1 MNKWLLESDEWQ
13 IERRVWGFFA
23 SLPALTLVY
32 KINKY
37 CQAHFVRASCDFQ
50 KVQDQAQYLF
60 PTFWEEHSQG
70 EDRIYLVAN
79 ESSSLGSLPLD
90 EKNEGELFQEDMRQQ
105 PFMKS
110 RAKFNYFL
118 WLESYE
124 MEAQKWKKMESLL
137 ACGPYIKAP
146 TLLEDRELKKFNE
159 LFEY

>member
-13 IERRVWGFFA
+13 IERRVWGFFS

-32 KINKY
+32 KFNKY
-37 CQAHFVRASCDFQ
+37 CHGRFVRARRDFQ
-50 KVQDQAQYLF
+50 KVQDQVLFLF
-60 PTFWEEHSQG
+60 PTFWADYSQN

-79 ESSSLGSLPLD
+79 ESSSLGSLEPGQ
-90 EKNEGELFQEDMRQQ
+90 KKEGELFQEDMRRQA
-105 PFMKS
+105 FLKS
-110 RAKFNYFL
+110 RAGFHYYL

-124 MEAQKWKKMESLL
+124 METQKGDKLESLL

-146 TLLEDRELKKFNE
+146 TLLGEREHQKFNE